1 MNIEAWS
8 LTDVGMVREHNE
20 DSHLVDLERQLF
32 VVADGV
38 GGSSAGEVASGML
51 VDGMRE
57 SAAALSALA
66 GEASPLLDVGHRERV
81 FGAMVRRIQAINAD
95 VYEQG
100 KGIDSFRPMAT
111 TCDVLLISG
120 NAAFIGHVGDSRVYL
135 FRNGQIFRITED
147 HTFAEQLKRD
157 HVDEPQMIERYK
169 NVLTRSIGGKP
180 QVDIDTLFIDL
191 EPGDRLLMCSDGL
204 TDYLSGPE
212 IEEMARLDT
221 GEALLTNLVEEA
233 KARGGGDNITT
244 LLVHIGLDHGVRDTT
259 LDTIRQA
266 DILGGI
272 DLFRGL
278 HIRELLR
285 MMRAVYE
292 QVAKE
297 GEVILDHDTGDR
309 SMYII
314 AEGEVDLFIDDK
326 KVARLTQG
334 QHFGEFSL
342 VNDGPRTARAVAVG
356 STLLLVIPA
365 DKFRSVVDEDPVVGN
380 RLLWNLLD
388 GAVARLRYMNRTFV
402 SGDDSEGGDDD

>member
-1 MNIEAWS
+1 MNIEAWAR
-8 LTDVGMVREHNE
+8 TDVGLVREHNE
-20 DSHLVDLERQLF
+20 DSHLVDLEHQIF

-38 GGSSAGEVASGML
+38 GGSSAGEVASAML
-51 VDGMRE
+51 VDGIGE
-57 SAAALSALA
+57 SAATLA
-66 GEASPLLDVGHRERV
+66 ELASSASPLLDMPHRESV
-81 FGAMVRRIQAINAD
+81 FATMVRRIQEINAD

-111 TCDVLLISG
+111 TCDVLLVTG
-120 NAAFIGHVGDSRVYL
+120 NAAFISHVGDSRVYL
-135 FRNGQIFRITED
+135 FREGQIFRITED

-157 HVDEPQMIERYK
+157 NVDEPQMIERYK

-191 EPGDRLLMCSDGL
+191 EPGDRILMCSDGL

-212 IEEMARLDT
+212 IEEMAQKET
-221 GEALLTNLVEEA
+221 GEALLESLVEEA

-244 LLVHIGLDHGVRDTT
+244 VLVHIGASDERRDTT

-266 DILGGI
+266 DILGSI

-292 QVAKE
+292 QTVAD
-297 GEVILDHDTGDR
+297 GETILDVDTGDR

-314 AEGEVDLFIDDK
+314 AEGAVDLFIDDN
-326 KVARLTQG
+326 KVARLERG

-342 VNDGPRTARAVAVG
+342 VNDGPRTARAVAVDE
-356 STLLLVIPA
+356 TLLLVIPA
-365 DKFRSVVDEDPVVGN
+365 DKFRAVVDEDPVVGN
-380 RLLWNLLD
+380 RLLWNLLQ
-388 GAVARLRYMNRTFV
+388 GAVERLQHMNRAFV
-402 SGDDSEGGDDD
+402 VDENE